1 MYEEVVDECPF
12 RFEFVLDCHKI
23 QEMCEKAV
31 SKDPCMLTCLNKYK
45 TPEMC
50 EKAILKDS
58 CMVTCL
64 NKYKTQE
71 MYKKLFW
78 KISLC

>member
-1 MYEEVVDECPF
+1 
-12 RFEFVLDCHKI
+12 
-23 QEMCEKAV
+23 MCEKAV
-31 SKDPCMLTCLNKYK
+31 SKDPCMPTCCLNKYK

-64 NKYKTQE
+64 NNYKTQE
-71 MYKKLFW
+71 MYKKLF
-78 KISLC
+78 

>member
-1 MYEEVVDECPF
+1 MVDECPF
-12 RFEFVLDCHKI
+12 RFEFVL

-31 SKDPCMLTCLNKYK
+31 SKDPCMLTCCLNKYK

-71 MYKKLFW
+71 MYKKLF
-78 KISLC
+78 